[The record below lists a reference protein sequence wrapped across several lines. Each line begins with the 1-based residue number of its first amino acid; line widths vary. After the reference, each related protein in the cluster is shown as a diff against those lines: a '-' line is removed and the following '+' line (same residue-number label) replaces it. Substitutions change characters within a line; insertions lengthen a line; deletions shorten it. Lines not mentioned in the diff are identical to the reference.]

1 MFVAGAALAG
11 ELCDEKRFRKYVGG
25 PIVEIRHTVHDSLF
39 TAFEHETSWGVAHRI
54 IAPQLAP
61 ARVADMFDEMR
72 DTTAELVQKWRDLV
86 VSGGGDGVT
95 NSLDKVLP
103 IDEFNRLNLEVTS
116 RTLYGKHLGCL
127 TGPEHAVIRAME
139 DATSEA
145 MKRPTRPGFL
155 NWFVY
160 GGKFKRATDTL
171 RSWAAELVRSRT
183 ESLSSNPSSAAER
196 RDLLWAL
203 LNSQD
208 PETGRSFTESQVI
221 AAARRRAC

>member
-39 TAFEHETSWGVAHRI
+39 TAFENERSWGVAHRI

-61 ARVADMFDEMR
+61 TRVADMFDEMG
-72 DTTAELVQKWRDLV
+72 DTTAELVRKWRELAV
-86 VSGGGDGVT
+86 AGGSGGGDSASSG
-95 NSLDKVLP
+95 LHKVLP

-116 RTLYGKHLGCL
+116 RTLYGKELNCL
-127 TGPEHAVIRAME
+127 TGPEHPVIQGME

-155 NWFVY
+155 NWLVY

-171 RSWAAELVRSRT
+171 RSWAAELVRSRK
-183 ESLSSNPSSAAER
+183 EDLSSGASTAASR

-208 PETGRSFTESQVI
+208 PETGRSFTESQGT
-221 AAARRRAC
+221 